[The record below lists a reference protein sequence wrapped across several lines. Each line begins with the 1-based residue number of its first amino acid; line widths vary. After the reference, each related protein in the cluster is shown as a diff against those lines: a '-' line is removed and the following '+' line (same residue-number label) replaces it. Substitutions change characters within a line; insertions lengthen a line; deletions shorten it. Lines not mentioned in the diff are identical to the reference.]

1 MPSAFKT
8 LAVLALASAAVPL
21 AIGTGCG
28 HGQVRETMVAP
39 KGADAE
45 QRAYEL
51 GYRYGGRDRD
61 REIPASYTRHGDAY
75 DAAGESQFRSGYAD
89 GYSRIANR
97 YGSPGA
103 SAWYTNSD
111 DPQGD
116 DQ

>member
-1 MPSAFKT
+1 MRFASQA
-8 LAVLALASAAVPL
+8 LVVLALASTTAPL
-21 AIGTGCG
+21 AIGCG

-39 KGADAE
+39 EGADAE

-61 REIPASYTRHGDAY
+61 REIPAAYTRHSDAY
-75 DAAGESQFRSGYAD
+75 DAAGESQFKSGYGD

-97 YGSPGA
+97 YGGPGA

-111 DPQGD
+111 EPQD
-116 DQ
+116 DDE